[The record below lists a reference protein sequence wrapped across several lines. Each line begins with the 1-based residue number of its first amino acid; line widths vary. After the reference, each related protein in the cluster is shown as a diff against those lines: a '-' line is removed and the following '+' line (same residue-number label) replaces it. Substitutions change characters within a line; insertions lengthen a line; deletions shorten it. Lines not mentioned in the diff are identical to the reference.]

1 MSRLDRI
8 VNVADAEALARRR
21 LPRPIYDVVAGGAG
35 DEITLRANRAALD
48 AIELRPR
55 VLVDVADRDLSTTV
69 LGQQISMPV
78 LIAPVGF
85 QRMLHRDA
93 ELASARA
100 AHARG
105 VTFCCNTI
113 STFPLERVASETP
126 GDKWFQI
133 YLPHERREAE
143 QLVDRAAAAGYSAI
157 CLTVDTAAPG
167 LRERDRHHRVT
178 QPLTLGPRLVLAA
191 ARRPAWSMDFLHGGV
206 GRRPAQ
212 LPMTIDAAGRAVAK
226 TVRPVTP
233 ADVEW
238 LRARWP
244 RSLVVKGVLR
254 GDDARRAV
262 DLGVNGI
269 VVSKHGGRQLDT
281 VRPTIRA
288 LTEVVAV
295 VGTDAEVFVD
305 GGFRRGTDIAKAL
318 ALGAKA
324 VLIGKAFLFGLA
336 AGGQAGVER
345 ILDVFRSE
353 FDTSLALLGA
363 RTVADL
369 GPSMVVLPDC

>member
-1 MSRLDRI
+1 MSRIDRI
-8 VNVADAEALARRR
+8 TNVADAEAQARRR
-21 LPRPIYDVVAGGAG
+21 LPRPIYDVIAGGAA
-35 DEITLRANRAALD
+35 DEITLRANRDALD
-48 AIELRPR
+48 AIELKPR
-55 VLVDVADRDLSTTV
+55 VLVDVANRDLSTTV
-69 LGQQISMPV
+69 LGRSISMPV
-78 LIAPVGF
+78 LLAPVGF

-100 AHARG
+100 AHAQG

-113 STFPLERVASETP
+113 STFPLERVAAETP

-133 YLPHERREAE
+133 YLPHERAEAG
-143 QLVDRAAAAGYSAI
+143 QLVDRAERAGYSAI

-191 ARRPAWSMDFLHGGV
+191 ARRPRWSVDFLRGGA

-238 LRARWP
+238 LRSRWP
-244 RSLVVKGVLR
+244 RALVVKGLVR
-254 GDDARRAV
+254 GEDARRAV
-262 DLGVNGI
+262 DLGADGV
-269 VVSKHGGRQLDT
+269 VVSNHGGRQLDT
-281 VRPTIRA
+281 VRATIRA
-288 LTEVVAV
+288 LPEVVTAV
-295 VGTDAEVFVD
+295 GADAEVFVD

-318 ALGAKA
+318 ALGARA

-345 ILDVFRSE
+345 VLEILRSE

-369 GPSMVVLPDC
+369 DPSMVTLTDC

>member
-1 MSRLDRI
+1 MRRLDRI
-8 VNVADAEALARRR
+8 GNVADAEAIARRR
-21 LPRPIYDVVAGGAG
+21 LPRPIYDVIAGGAA

-48 AIELRPR
+48 AIKLNPR
-55 VLVDVADRDLSTTV
+55 VLVDVAHRDLSTTV
-69 LGQQISMPV
+69 LGWPVSMPV
-78 LIAPVGF
+78 LLAPVGF
-85 QRMLHRDA
+85 QRMLHREA

-100 AHARG
+100 AHAQG

-113 STFPLERVASETP
+113 STFSLERVAAETP

-133 YLPHERREAE
+133 YLPDARADAA
-143 QLVDRAAAAGYSAI
+143 QLVERAERAGYSAI

-167 LRERDRHHRVT
+167 LRERDRHHRIT
-178 QPLTLGPRLVLAA
+178 QPLTLRPRLVLAA
-191 ARRPAWSMDFLHGGV
+191 ARRPGWSIDFLRGGV

-244 RSLVVKGVLR
+244 RALVVKGVVR

-262 DLGVNGI
+262 DLGADGI
-269 VVSKHGGRQLDT
+269 VVSNHGGRQLDT
-281 VRPTIRA
+281 VRATIRA
-288 LTEVVAV
+288 LPEVVAE
-295 VGTDAEVFVD
+295 VGADAEVFVD
-305 GGFRRGTDIAKAL
+305 GGFRRGTDIVKAL
-318 ALGAKA
+318 ALGARA
-324 VLIGKAFLFGLA
+324 VLVGKAFLYGLA
-336 AGGQAGVER
+336 VGGQAGVER
-345 ILDVFRSE
+345 VLEILRSE
-353 FDTSLALLGA
+353 FDLSLALLGA

-369 GPSMVVLPDC
+369 DRSSVTLTDC

>member
-8 VNVADAEALARRR
+8 VNVSDAEVLARRR

-35 DEITLRANRAALD
+35 DEISLRANRAAFD

-55 VLVDVADRDLSTTV
+55 VLVDVTERDLSTTV

-78 LIAPVGF
+78 LVAPVGF

-100 AHARG
+100 AHAHG

-113 STFPLERVASETP
+113 STFPLERVAAETP

-133 YLPHERREAE
+133 YLPHERSEAE
-143 QLVDRAAAAGYSAI
+143 QLVDRAERAGYSAI

-178 QPLTLGPRLVLAA
+178 QPLTPGLRLVLAA
-191 ARRPAWSMDFLHGGV
+191 ARRPAWSMDFLRGGV

-238 LRARWP
+238 LRSRWP

-262 DLGVNGI
+262 DLGADGI
-269 VVSKHGGRQLDT
+269 VVSNHGGRQLDT

-288 LTEVVAV
+288 LPEVVAA
-295 VGTDAEVFVD
+295 VGGDAEVFVD
-305 GGFRRGTDIAKAL
+305 GGVRRGTDVAKAL
-318 ALGAKA
+318 ALGARA

-336 AGGQAGVER
+336 AGGQPGVER
-345 ILDVFRSE
+345 VLQIFRSE
-353 FDTSLALLGA
+353 FDTTLALLGA

-369 GPSMVVLPDC
+369 DPSMVYLPDC